1 MYELNKNNKPTISYI
16 IYYLLVWMIF
26 KLVLS
31 LYKVSLQFLK
41 ILESIFFKTFEL
53 FSNYILENDF
63 SYQAK
68 CLKHLA

>member
-1 MYELNKNNKPTISYI
+1 
-16 IYYLLVWMIF
+16 MIF

-31 LYKVSLQFLK
+31 LYKVLVSLQFLK
-41 ILESIFFKTFEL
+41 ILESIFFKKFEL